1 MVQKAPA
8 CTIETLA
15 KAVIKIFNPN
25 AKIKIIGL
33 RHGEKMYEALLTKE
47 EAAKSVDMGNFY
59 RVPADNRDLNYDK
72 YLVDG
77 SMKITKTEQFDS
89 NNTEILNVQQVMDK
103 LLSLPYIQDELTE
116 RKS

>member
-1 MVQKAPA
+1 
-8 CTIETLA
+8 
-15 KAVIKIFNPN
+15 
-25 AKIKIIGL
+25 
-33 RHGEKMYEALLTKE
+33 MYEALLTKE